1 MPNLNICLNLKR
13 PTGLLNTSKL
23 GSNAG
28 QYLLDALQSAI
39 SGTNQ
44 CDGLIYN
51 VTDVETLGSIAYA
64 GPAIAALVMATSSG
78 DVGGTIGGTLITVAH
93 ATSDTASSTALAAA
107 IRASATHNRKVTATN
122 VAMKVTLATAIAG
135 NYLDVAGVR
144 FTGVA
149 GAVAKFGDF
158 SIDTSDTAAGTS
170 LALAINR
177 HPSTA
182 MRFRAVSS
190 AGVVYVFPTTAR
202 TITAQSTVD
211 KWASIVNSGSFATIT
226 VNVAVPT
233 AGVVT
238 AIIAAVPGDI
248 GNEVRMTASGTN
260 VSAITNGSA
269 GFLGNGTGGAV
280 PYFDFP

>member
-1 MPNLNICLNLKR
+1 MPNLHISLNLKR

-28 QYLLDALQSAI
+28 QYLLEALQSAI

-51 VTDVETLGSIAYA
+51 VTDVEALGSIAYA

-135 NYLDVAGVR
+135 NYLDVCGVR

-158 SIDTSDTAAGTS
+158 SIDTSDTAAGAS

-182 MRFRAVSS
+182 MRYRAVSS
-190 AGVVYVFPTTAR
+190 AGAVYVFPTTAR
-202 TITAQSTVD
+202 TIGPTVD
-211 KWASIVNSGSFATIT
+211 KWAAIVNSAPFATIT

-238 AIIAAVPGDI
+238 AIMATVAGDI

-260 VSAITNGSA
+260 VSAITNNASA

-280 PYFDFP
+280 PYFDLP